1 MNLSELW
8 KNTDQQLSK
17 YQVNNTWRKYL
28 FVQQRDRNHKNE
40 PNGNSKTKEQNFC
53 TEKVYRNLQQQTNQ
67 MKKSVSIKTG
77 QLKLPNQRKK
87 NGKGNKKSPR
97 LTESH
102 ENEQYMHY

>member
-1 MNLSELW
+1 MSYERTQI
-8 KNTDQQLSK
+8 KQLSK

-77 QLKLPNQRKK
+77 RLKLPNQRYKRK
-87 NGKGNKKSPR
+87 N
-97 LTESH
+97 
-102 ENEQYMHY
+102 NERE